1 MVKTTLMHVG
11 PSIGDY
17 EVQLAG
23 VSPDQGFASEKFR
36 SAMSDSLKGLIY
48 VMGANEDYI
57 PFIIPG
63 SGTTAMESVTTFL
76 QKNDRILVIS
86 NGVFGNRWE
95 GIFSR
100 YDVDLTL
107 LKARAGFCVSQD
119 EIMNA
124 LSNRHYKMII
134 STHVETS
141 TGVRFPIE
149 KYAGIF
155 RDHCDIVVVDGV
167 ASVAGEMVRTSTW
180 KVDIFITAS
189 QKAIGAPPGAGLLV
203 VKKDMFKKYTEGN
216 IAGYVTNLE
225 NWKPVMESS
234 LEGRG
239 GYFATPPIGVV
250 FSLRNAFSRIIEE
263 TMEKRSERHAELAK
277 ALRKG
282 VKSMGLAIVAQDGYE
297 SNTVTGVLLEDID
310 SDQFVKTALKHGVEF
325 AAGVHPE
332 LKGRYFRIGHMG
344 WVSREDIFK
353 ALNAIGKTLAEFDH
367 NARIPDL
374 NSVFE

>member
-1 MVKTTLMHVG
+1 MHVG

-36 SAMSDSLKGLIY
+36 SAMSDALKGLMY
-48 VMGANEDYI
+48 VMGADDEYI

-76 QKNDRILVIS
+76 KKKDRVLVIS

-100 YDVDLTL
+100 YDIELTI
-107 LKARAGFCVSQD
+107 LKARAGFCVSQN
-119 EIMNA
+119 EIMKA
-124 LSNRHYKMII
+124 LNGQHYRMII

-141 TGVRFPIE
+141 TGVKFPIE
-149 KYAGIF
+149 EYSGIF
-155 RDHCDIVVVDGV
+155 RDHCDMVVVDGV
-167 ASVAGEMVRTSTW
+167 ASVGGEMVKASEW
-180 KVDIFITAS
+180 KVDIYMTAS

-203 VKKDMFKKYTEGN
+203 VRKDLFQKYAGNN
-216 IAGYVTNLE
+216 IAGYVTDLS

-234 LEGRG
+234 LEGKG

-250 FSLRNAFSRIIEE
+250 FSLRNAFSRILDE
-263 TMEKRSERHAELAK
+263 TMEKRYERHAELSRT
-277 ALRKG
+277 LRNG
-282 VKSMGLAIVAQDGYE
+282 IKSMGLKIVAQDGFE
-297 SNTVTGVLLEDID
+297 SSTVTGVLLDGMD
-310 SDQFVKTALKHGVEF
+310 SDLFVKNALKYGVEF
-325 AAGVHPE
+325 ASGVHPE

-353 ALNAIGKTLAEFDH
+353 ALNAISKTLLEFIPE
-367 NARIPDL
+367 APRPDL
-374 NSVFE
+374 NSVFK